1 MNLENREEAELVI
14 SKMLKKYL
22 SESSDIERIMKSV
35 QENKFCIPMR
45 YVHHEIYHLCKKN
58 LAEEDREL
66 ISELMNI
73 YG

>member
-1 MNLENREEAELVI
+1 MNLENREQAEIVI
-14 SKMLKKYL
+14 LELLKKYL

-35 QENKFCIPMR
+35 QENNYCIPMR
-45 YVHHEIYHLCKKN
+45 YVHYEICHLSKKN
-58 LAEEDREL
+58 LAEDDRKL